1 MRFPFITEPALFVER
16 PNRYL
21 VVAQLQ
27 HSGETVRVHCP
38 DPGRLRE
45 LLIPHAGVIVHVS
58 RADPLT
64 APARKTAY
72 DLRFVEH
79 PEAGTLISLD
89 SRLPNALFGE
99 GLRAGFFAPFR
110 NFRSLEREVSVPH
123 AGIGAVR
130 SRIDYRLIDA
140 AGRTCWIEVKSAT
153 LVEDGVAYFPDA
165 VTERGRRHVEE
176 LQHLA
181 EQGDRAAVC
190 FVVQRPDARCL
201 RPQWEHDPVFSAALH
216 HAGQAGV
223 ELYAVTVEVTLAAA
237 ELAQMIP
244 VKSERIDEKET
255 TNC

>member
-1 MRFPFITEPALFVER
+1 MRFPFTTEPAVFVER

-21 VVAQLQ
+21 VIAQLQ
-27 HSGETVRVHCP
+27 HSGEIVRVHCP

-58 RADPLT
+58 CADPLT

-79 PEAGTLISLD
+79 PDTGTLISLD

-99 GLRAGFFAPFR
+99 GLHAGFFAPFR
-110 NFRSLEREVSVPH
+110 DYRSLAREVSVPH
-123 AGIGAVR
+123 AGPGAVR

-176 LQHLA
+176 LRHLV
-181 EQGDRAAVC
+181 EQGDRAAIC

-201 RPQWEHDPVFSAALH
+201 RPQWEHDPAFSAALH
-216 HAGQAGV
+216 GAGQAGV
-223 ELYAVTVEVTLAAA
+223 ELYAATVSVTLAAA
-237 ELAQMIP
+237 DLARMIP
-244 VKSERIDEKET
+244 VKSERVGEKENA
-255 TNC
+255 NC

>member
-1 MRFPFITEPALFVER
+1 MRFPFVTEPAVFLER

-21 VVAQLQ
+21 VIAQLQ

-79 PEAGTLISLD
+79 PETGTLISLD

-99 GLRAGFFAPFR
+99 GLKAGFFAPFR
-110 NFRSLEREVSVPH
+110 NYQTFAREVSVPH
-123 AGIGAVR
+123 AEPGAVR

-140 AGRTCWIEVKSAT
+140 AGRTSVAGVWAGGDCAT
-153 LVEDGVAYFPDA
+153 GGEDLTVTAVQQGRDA
-165 VTERGRRHVEE
+165 
-176 LQHLA
+176 A
-181 EQGDRAAVC
+181 EDI
-190 FVVQRPDARCL
+190 
-201 RPQWEHDPVFSAALH
+201 HAALTGA
-216 HAGQAGV
+216 AG
-223 ELYAVTVEVTLAAA
+223 
-237 ELAQMIP
+237 
-244 VKSERIDEKET
+244 
-255 TNC
+255 